1 MTRNLCETSIT
12 PPKERHNSIRKGA
25 EDRNQSVEAEGSRF
39 ELFTK
44 KKQSSLRDTF
54 YVSGFS
60 SF

>member
-44 KKQSSLRDTF
+44 KSSLRDIF